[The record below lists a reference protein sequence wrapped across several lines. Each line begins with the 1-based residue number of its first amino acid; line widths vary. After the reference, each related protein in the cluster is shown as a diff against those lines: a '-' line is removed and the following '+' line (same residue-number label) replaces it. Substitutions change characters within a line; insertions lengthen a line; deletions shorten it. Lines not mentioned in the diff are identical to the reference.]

1 MYVVQVSVAVHNAT
15 AQSLVL
21 MDEFGKG
28 TATVSNITLS
38 HSHSHSL
45 SLSLSLSLCPS
56 ISFIILLCTLYM
68 YNHVHFLLLIVD
80 FVFFPFL
87 LQVDGLSL
95 LVATLHHWL
104 ARGDHCPSV
113 FVSTHFHSVIQ
124 QKLLPNT
131 QLIEYLEEKREKYKI
146 YN

>member
-1 MYVVQVSVAVHNAT
+1 MVLYDYSITYLCCCHVIQVSVAVHNAT

-28 TATVSNITLS
+28 TATVSHTNPSSLS
-38 HSHSHSL
+38 SLLL
-45 SLSLSLSLCPS
+45 SLSSPSLALS
-56 ISFIILLCTLYM
+56 SFI
-68 YNHVHFLLLIVD
+68 LLL
-80 FVFFPFL
+80 FVPSLFLL

-104 ARGDHCPSV
+104 ARGDQCPSV

-131 QLIEYLEEKREKYKI
+131 QLIEYLV
-146 YN
+146 